1 MSSLQVRLD
10 RIKKSFVD
18 SAPPA
23 AVAVMTRATEELR
36 RSGILGRMAGVGS
49 QLPAF
54 ALSDSDGKQ
63 VRSEDLLARGPLVLT
78 FYRGLW

>member
-1 MSSLQVRLD
+1 MATCLAKEIDMSSLQVRLD

-36 RSGILGRMAGVGS
+36 RSGILGRMAREFGVWR
-49 QLPAF
+49 P
-54 ALSDSDGKQ
+54 
-63 VRSEDLLARGPLVLT
+63 T
-78 FYRGLW
+78 T